1 MPFTKKVTRY
11 TSDGKVIELRS
22 RQYSEVWIDIVDSGI
37 GQPFESLVI
46 ILILAYEFM
55 ESDMVRGFIYGKT
68 FSLIDNHRN

>member
-37 GQPFESLVI
+37 CQPFELLVI
-46 ILILAYEFM
+46 ILILAIMKSYIKDIWF
-55 ESDMVRGFIYGKT
+55 DK
-68 FSLIDNHRN
+68 